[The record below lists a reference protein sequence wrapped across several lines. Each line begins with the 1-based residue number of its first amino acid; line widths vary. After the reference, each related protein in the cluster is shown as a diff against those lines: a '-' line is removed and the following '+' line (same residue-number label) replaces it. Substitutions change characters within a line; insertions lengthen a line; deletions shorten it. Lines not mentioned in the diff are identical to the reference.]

1 MAKTSL
7 VRSGPVPVTHH
18 IYAAIGLPP
27 PIIVVLGAQQLHVQ
41 LGQALGITELLSQV

>member
-18 IYAAIGLPP
+18 ICAAVGLQPP
-27 PIIVVLGAQQLHVQ
+27 VIIVLGAQQLHVQ
-41 LGQALGITELLSQV
+41 LGQALGTTELLSQV